1 MANFTKFGDFQFDV
15 LREVGNIGAGHA
27 ATALSKLI
35 QKEVDM
41 KVPQVK
47 IIPFDEVADCVGG
60 AEALV
65 ATVFLRVEGECPGNM
80 FFILDLDS
88 ARHLLTQMI
97 GSEMKSEDDMLSEM
111 EISALH
117 EIGNI
122 LAGSYLSS
130 LADFTQLN
138 LQPSVPALAI
148 DMAGA
153 ILSYGL
159 IELGR
164 TGDFA
169 LTIDTAFFEGNE
181 QVKGHF
187 FLIPDP
193 DSLEILF
200 RSLGVPL
207 DGNYEN
213 WHG

>member
-47 IIPFDEVADCVGG
+47 IIPFDEIADFVGG
-60 AEALV
+60 AEAV
-65 ATVFLRVEGECPGNM
+65 VIAVFLRVEGDCPGNM
-80 FFILDLDS
+80 FFIINYPS
-88 ARHLLTQMI
+88 ARNLLRQLLGIEKPEGDETF
-97 GSEMKSEDDMLSEM
+97 SEM
-111 EISALH
+111 ELSALH

-130 LADFTQLN
+130 LADFTKLN
-138 LQPSVPALAI
+138 MQPSVPALAI

-164 TGDFA
+164 AGDYA

-181 QVKGHF
+181 EVEGHF

-193 DSLEILF
+193 ESFEKLF
-200 RSLGVPL
+200 LALGVPL
-207 DGNYEN
+207 DGNY
-213 WHG
+213 

>member
-1 MANFTKFGDFQFDV
+1 MMVNFSKFGDFQFDV

-47 IIPFDEVADCVGG
+47 IISFDEVADFVGG
-60 AEALV
+60 AEAIVV
-65 ATVFLRVEGECPGNM
+65 AVYLRVEGDCPGNM
-80 FFILDLDS
+80 FFIVDFES
-88 ARHLLTQMI
+88 ARNLLQQMI
-97 GSEMKSEDDMLSEM
+97 GTAVSPDVLSEM

-130 LADFTQLN
+130 LADFTKLN
-138 LQPSVPALAI
+138 LHPSVPALAI

-164 TGDFA
+164 SGDFA
-169 LTIDTAFFEGNE
+169 LTIDTAFFEGNA

-207 DGNYEN
+207 DGNY
-213 WHG
+213 

>member
-1 MANFTKFGDFQFDV
+1 MAYFTKFGDFQFDV
-15 LREVGNIGAGHA
+15 LREIGNIGAGHA

-35 QKEVDM
+35 QKEIDM
-41 KVPQVK
+41 KVPQVS

-60 AEALV
+60 AEAV
-65 ATVFLRVEGECPGNM
+65 VVTVFLRVEGDCPGNM

-88 ARHLLTQMI
+88 ARHLLEQITGI
-97 GSEMKSEDDMLSEM
+97 NKDVYDWEEL

-122 LAGSYLSS
+122 LTGSYLSS

-138 LQPSVPALAI
+138 LQPSVPALAV

-159 IELGR
+159 IALGQA
-164 TGDFA
+164 GDFA

-181 QVKGHF
+181 KVKGNF

-193 DSLEILF
+193 ESLPILF
-200 RSLGVPL
+200 RSLGVPF
-207 DGNYEN
+207 DGDY
-213 WHG
+213 

>member
-1 MANFTKFGDFQFDV
+1 MGDFTKFGDFQFDV
-15 LREVGNIGAGHA
+15 LREIGNIGAGHA

-35 QKEVDM
+35 QKEIDM

-60 AEALV
+60 AETV
-65 ATVFLRVEGECPGNM
+65 VVTVFLRVEGDCPGNM

-88 ARHLLTQMI
+88 AKHLLEQITGI
-97 GSEMKSEDDMLSEM
+97 NKDVYEWEEL

-122 LAGSYLSS
+122 LTGSYLSS

-138 LQPSVPALAI
+138 LQPSVPALAV

-159 IELGR
+159 IALGQA
-164 TGDFA
+164 GDFA

-181 QVKGHF
+181 QVKGNF

-193 DSLEILF
+193 ESLPTLF
-200 RSLGVPL
+200 RSLGVPF
-207 DGNYEN
+207 DGDY
-213 WHG
+213 

>member
-1 MANFTKFGDFQFDV
+1 MANFAKFGDFQFDV

-35 QKEVDM
+35 QKEIDM
-41 KVPQVK
+41 KVPQVN
-47 IIPFDEVADCVGG
+47 IIPFDEVAECVGG

-65 ATVFLRVEGECPGNM
+65 VTVFLRVEGDCPGNM
-80 FFILDLDS
+80 FFILDMDS
-88 ARHLLTQMI
+88 AGNLLKQMI
-97 GSEMKSEDDMLSEM
+97 GVEGDVHSLSEM

-122 LAGSYLSS
+122 LTGSYLSS
-130 LADFTQLN
+130 LADFTKLN

-169 LTIDTAFFEGNE
+169 LTIDTAFFEGDD

-193 DSLEILF
+193 DSLETLF
-200 RSLGVPL
+200 RALGVPL
-207 DGNYEN
+207 DGSN
-213 WHG
+213 

>member
-1 MANFTKFGDFQFDV
+1 MVSIDKFGDFQIDV

-35 QKEVDM
+35 QKEIDM

-47 IIPFDEVADCVGG
+47 IITFDEIADAVGG
-60 AEALV
+60 AEELV
-65 ATVFLRVEGECPGNM
+65 VAIFLRVEGECPGNM
-80 FFILDLDS
+80 FFIVDLGS
-88 ARHLLTQMI
+88 ARNLLKQLI
-97 GSEMKSEDDMLSEM
+97 GMEESQEEMLSEL

-130 LADFTQLN
+130 LSDFTKLN

-159 IELGR
+159 IELCR
-164 TGDFA
+164 AGDYV
-169 LTIDTAFFEGNE
+169 LTIDTAFLGGE
-181 QVKGHF
+181 QDVNGHF

-193 DSLEILF
+193 DFFEKLF
-200 RSLGVPL
+200 VALGVPL
-207 DGNYEN
+207 NGDY
-213 WHG
+213 

>member
-1 MANFTKFGDFQFDV
+1 MANFNKFGDFQFDV

-35 QKEVDM
+35 QKEIDM

-47 IIPFDEVADCVGG
+47 IISFDEIADSVGG

-65 ATVFLRVEGECPGNM
+65 VTVFLRVEGDCPGNM
-80 FFILDLDS
+80 FFIVDFAS
-88 ARHLLTQMI
+88 ARNLLKQMLGI
-97 GSEMKSEDDMLSEM
+97 ESENSDEFLSEM

-122 LAGSYLSS
+122 LTGSYLSS
-130 LADFTQLN
+130 LADFTKLAMH
-138 LQPSVPALAI
+138 PSVPALAI

-164 TGDFA
+164 SGDYA
-169 LTIDTAFFEGNE
+169 LTIDTAFFEGKHEVN
-181 QVKGHF
+181 GHF

-193 DSLEILF
+193 ESFEKLF
-200 RSLGVPL
+200 LSLGVPL
-207 DGNYEN
+207 DGNY
-213 WHG
+213 